1 MILPLVAI
9 ILKNNMRNLIE
20 TKNYAAI
27 RQALADNPS
36 LANEG
41 IPLGLFC
48 RDKAHPLHR
57 ICDAVFAKKITD
69 DEAVEIAK
77 IFLEFGANVDGN
89 ELVEKHD
96 SPLVAAASL
105 YADNV
110 ALLYI
115 ENGADVSH
123 RGCHGGTALH
133 WAAWCG
139 RPKLVEKLINVGS
152 EINKICVDHKAT
164 PLFWAIHGLKNSD
177 GKDVQSYVECVKLL
191 INAGADRSIPNGEGT
206 SVLEIL
212 GDDYAELREQ
222 LTGD

>member
-1 MILPLVAI
+1 
-9 ILKNNMRNLIE
+9 MRNLIE

-27 RQALADNPS
+27 KQALSNNPN

-41 IPLGLFC
+41 IALNFFC
-48 RDKAHPLHR
+48 TDKAHPLHR

-105 YADNV
+105 HADAV
-110 ALLYI
+110 GCLYI
-115 ENGADVSH
+115 EHGGDVSH
-123 RGCHGGTALH
+123 AGCHGGTALH

-139 RPKLVEKLINVGS
+139 RPMLVEKLIEAGS
-152 EINKICVDHKAT
+152 ELNKICIDYKAT
-164 PLFWAIHGLKNSD
+164 PLFWAIHGFKFGD
-177 GKDVQSYVECVKLL
+177 GKNLKECVECVKLL
-191 INAGADRSIPNGEGT
+191 VEAGADKNIPNRGGET
-206 SVLEIL
+206 VFDLLNEEDS
-212 GDDYAELREQ
+212 ELRE
-222 LTGD
+222 LLV